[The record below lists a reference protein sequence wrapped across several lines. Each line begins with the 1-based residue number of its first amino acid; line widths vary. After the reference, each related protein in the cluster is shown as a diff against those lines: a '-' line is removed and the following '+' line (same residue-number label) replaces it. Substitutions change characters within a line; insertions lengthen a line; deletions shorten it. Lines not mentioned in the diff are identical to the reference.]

1 MANRLSVR
9 SFRRILVLCAAV
21 AAGCCAPGFT
31 TPGLSRRNVGLIA
44 SGLILGTSESAKAAA
59 VSQADKDRLARGY
72 KDLVYMMKNFN
83 TVTRKCEKNQ
93 ENIQRA
99 LQSGQASPD
108 GCIANPLMVR
118 KYLGQTSIKADLF
131 NTKDLLVNMELAGMV
146 PSKNED
152 EYGDLVEDFE
162 TYKRQSDEWAYSS
175 SWAEANPGGGR
186 DRTED
191 YLLRSKS
198 LADKATKTLGRIVEI
213 LGLSENLYA

>member
-1 MANRLSVR
+1 MAGRPLR
-9 SFRRILVLCAAV
+9 SFRGALVLCAV
-21 AAGCCAPGFT
+21 ALGLAPVFVVQ
-31 TPGLSRRNVGLIA
+31 GLSRRHVGLLA
-44 SGLILGTSESAKAAA
+44 GGLILGTSQDAKAAQA
-59 VSQADKDRLARGY
+59 QVTEADKQRLTRGY
-72 KDLVYMMKNFN
+72 KELVYMMKNFN

-108 GCIANPLMVR
+108 GCIANPLVVR

-146 PSKNED
+146 PSKSED

-162 TYKRQSDEWAYSS
+162 AFKRQADEWAYSS